1 MTEAA
6 IAPNTVVLTDRA
18 ARKIGRVLSK
28 QPEGTVLRIVVAG
41 GGCSG
46 FQYEYKLVQETPAGD
61 DLVLA
66 KDDASVLI
74 DSLSLE
80 FMGGAEID
88 YVDDLIGQSF
98 QIKNPNAVAD
108 YGYGT
113 HIKMA
118 V

>member
-66 KDDASVLI
+66 KDDATVLI

-80 FMGGAEID
+80 FMGGADID

-98 QIKNPNAVAD
+98 QIKNPNAVAAC
-108 YGYGT
+108 GCGT
-113 HIKMA
+113 SFSVA

>member
-6 IAPNTVVLTDRA
+6 LAPNPIVLTDRA
-18 ARKIGRVLSK
+18 AKKIGRVLAK
-28 QPEGTVLRIVVAG
+28 QPAGTVLRIAVAG

-46 FQYEYKLVQETPAGD
+46 FQYEYKLVQEAPASD

-66 KDDASVLI
+66 KDNAMVLI

-98 QIKNPNAVAD
+98 QIRNPNAVAAC
-108 YGYGT
+108 GCGT
-113 HIKMA
+113 SFSVA

>member
-1 MTEAA
+1 MTDAA
-6 IAPNTVVLTDRA
+6 VASNDVVLTDRA
-18 ARKIGRVLSK
+18 ARKIARILAK
-28 QPEGTVLRIVVAG
+28 QGEGTVLRIVVAG

-46 FQYEYKLVQETPAGD
+46 FQYEYKLVKEVPAND

-66 KDDASVLI
+66 KENATVLI

-98 QIKNPNAVAD
+98 QIRNPNAVASC
-108 YGYGT
+108 GCGT
-113 HIKMA
+113 SFA
-118 V
+118 VAS

>member
-6 IAPNTVVLTDRA
+6 LAPNPVRMTDRA
-18 ARKIGRVLSK
+18 AKRIGRVLAK
-28 QPEGTVLRIVVAG
+28 QPAGTVLRIVVAG

-46 FQYEYKLVQETPAGD
+46 FQYEYRLVQEQPAND

-66 KDDASVLI
+66 TDEATVLI
-74 DSLSLE
+74 DPLSLE

-98 QIKNPNAVAD
+98 QIRNPNAVASC
-108 YGYGT
+108 GCGT
-113 HIKMA
+113 SFSVA